1 MANICCPPN
10 PEPEVRVIAG
20 GPVGA
25 AALVRFGRWTDC
37 CRSGAARA
45 AYWRPG
51 DGSSEPPT
59 MGTNAQLITRGQAWL
74 ITPVMGKRKPI
85 SADSANVGD
94 RLSIR
99 LDLAIGARIGPGKV
113 AVLEE
118 IARSGSISAAGRA
131 LGMSYRRTWELVEE
145 LNRSLGTPVVETAAG
160 GSGGGG
166 TVLTR
171 AGKAVIERYRAIEM
185 DTALAARKHLLA
197 LHRACSHK

>member
-1 MANICCPPN
+1 MPDGSRRLR
-10 PEPEVRVIAG
+10 EPERLLLVPGQPDLRVIG
-20 GPVGA
+20 QA
-25 AALVRFGRWTDC
+25 AAKLCERTIDCERQACLV
-37 CRSGAARA
+37 
-45 AYWRPG
+45 
-51 DGSSEPPT
+51 
-59 MGTNAQLITRGQAWL
+59 NA
-74 ITPVMGKRKPI
+74 VMGKQKPKL
-85 SADSANVGD
+85 ADTAKSGD

-99 LDLAIGARIGPGKV
+99 LDLAIGAKIGPGKV

-118 IARSGSISAAGRA
+118 IARSGSISAAGRS
-131 LGMSYRRTWELVEE
+131 LRMSYRRTWELVEE

-197 LHRACSHK
+197 LNRACANSRPSAQKDTA

>member
-1 MANICCPPN
+1 
-10 PEPEVRVIAG
+10 
-20 GPVGA
+20 
-25 AALVRFGRWTDC
+25 
-37 CRSGAARA
+37 
-45 AYWRPG
+45 
-51 DGSSEPPT
+51 
-59 MGTNAQLITRGQAWL
+59 
-74 ITPVMGKRKPI
+74 MGKRKP
-85 SADSANVGD
+85 SPPDVNATRD

-99 LDLAIGARIGPGKV
+99 LDLAVGARIGPGKV

-118 IARSGSISAAGRA
+118 IARSGSISAAGRV

-171 AGKAVIERYRAIEM
+171 AGKAVIERYRAIEL

-197 LHRACSHK
+197 LNRACANK